1 MKNDDLKNFKL
12 TVYLLK
18 ESVVKF
24 RDAISDYAIYT
35 VYNIKEEIKTDGY
48 VIIGQTKENEPSW
61 KSFIQEGIKENLPPL
76 YNSSNRAVIFYKIDK
91 RYFAIP
97 FGYGKHL
104 LKDECIDREFGLKT
118 ALNIINADKLL
129 SVDKANIGDL
139 SVLTKT
145 QASKKGSPD
154 YFNIDIIKDLIR
166 SITGEPELKLSG
178 EFGNVITGNEGI
190 YISPKTNFA
199 KVPEI
204 LGKLKREYH
213 KTTYK
218 QRFDWIDNI
227 KVERDPTVIDA
238 LNATLIGEL
247 IKKNSTAIHLAP
259 PFILNWEDFIGIAFT
274 PQGDYF
280 YEFDIKNFY
289 KVKNSS
295 LSDLDWEKLVRQKL
309 YIKENNNE
317 DIIPFALWRF
327 INFETVYNGKNYVF
341 TLSNW
346 YKINSDY
353 YKSIYEYCSQIEESD
368 INFLTCNEAENEGE
382 YNERMA
388 NSSPNFICLD
398 KKLIRSN
405 ISRSEIE
412 ACDIFTKSKEL
423 IHVKFRESSSTLSHL
438 FAQGRISCNSLRR
451 DKIFRKNLRAKIKNL
466 GLKND
471 LIPLEDKDFDS
482 SEYTITYAIIEKK
495 NRSFI
500 DALPFFSLINFRLT
514 AEELM
519 VMGFKI
525 KVKKIM
531 IK

>member
-1 MKNDDLKNFKL
+1 MENDELKNFKL

-24 RDAISDYAIYT
+24 RDAISDKAIYT
-35 VYNIKEEIKTDGY
+35 VYDIKDEINADGN
-48 VIIGQTKENEPSW
+48 VIIGQTKENEPKW
-61 KSFIQEGIKENLPPL
+61 KFFIQEGIKENLPNL

-178 EFGNVITGNEGI
+178 EFGNIITGNEGI

-204 LGKLKREYH
+204 LGKLKKEYH

-227 KVERDPTVIDA
+227 KVERDPAVIDA
-238 LNATLIGEL
+238 LNTILISEL

-259 PFILNWEDFIGIAFT
+259 PFILNWENLIGIGFT
-274 PQGDYF
+274 PQGEYF
-280 YEFDIKNFY
+280 YEFDINNFY
-289 KVKNSS
+289 NVKNSS
-295 LSDLDWEKLVRQKL
+295 LSDLDWDKLIRQKL
-309 YIKENNNE
+309 YLKESNNE
-317 DIIPFALWRF
+317 DIIPFPLWRF
-327 INFETVYNGKNYVF
+327 LNFETEYNGKNYVF

-346 YKINSDY
+346 YKIDSDY
-353 YKSIYEYCSQIEESD
+353 YKSIYHYCSQIGESE
-368 INFLTCNEAENEGE
+368 INFLTCNENENEGE

-388 NSSPNFICLD
+388 NSSSNFISLD

-451 DKIFRKNLRAKIKNL
+451 DKIFRKNLRAKIKTL
-466 GLKND
+466 GFKNS
-471 LIPLEDKDFDS
+471 LIPLEDKDFNS
-482 SEYTITYAIIEKK
+482 NEYTITYAIIEKK
-495 NRSFI
+495 DRSFV

-519 VMGFKI
+519 VMGFQI